1 MSIRKTFAIDSS
13 LSIENAVITFNDNDI
28 SLIDYIPEYFKGK
41 VVVNFERVS
50 NISESFVCLK
60 SDYNSI
66 LNVDLLTQFSIK
78 FKTIENGINNFYD
91 VEYEVSENGRRKLA
105 VFTSTDT
112 PYITKDNVP
121 ESKVDLVEMAK
132 IINIYVVIYKFGD
145 RIFNK
150 NNHQIFDSYSA
161 LGFVIV
167 DINEFDRY
175 VSINAGSN
183 DLINE
188 FTTTELANDLF
199 EEGLMVLSWGNTPWV
214 YYINSLEDNDIDASM
229 GESKSYCGTYKL
241 KRILEHKYLVIPG
254 NELRDWKL
262 CKKKK
267 WPELE
272 IEGKGEY
279 VEIRLYVNKA
289 YTQSDEDYPIPTFH
303 ISRMEHGEVNPLLQS
318 SIFD

>member
-41 VVVNFERVS
+41 VVVKFESVS

-66 LNVDLLTQFSIK
+66 LDVDLLTPLSIK
-78 FKTIENGINNFYD
+78 LKTMDNGINNFHD
-91 VEYEVSENGRRKLA
+91 VEYEVNESGRRKLA
-105 VFTSTDT
+105 VFTSIDT
-112 PYITKDNVP
+112 PYIAKDDVP

-132 IINIYVVIYKFGD
+132 IINIYIVIFKFGD
-145 RIFNK
+145 RVFNK
-150 NNHQIFDSYSA
+150 NNYQVFDSYSA
-161 LGFVIV
+161 FGFIIV

-175 VSINAGSN
+175 ISKNAGSN

-229 GESKSYCGTYKL
+229 GESKNYCGTYKL
-241 KRILEHKYLVIPG
+241 KGVLEHKYLVIPG

-262 CKKKK
+262 CKQKK

-272 IEGKGEY
+272 IKGKGEY

-289 YTQSDEDYPIPTFH
+289 YSQSDEDYPIPTFD
-303 ISRMEHGEVNPLLQS
+303 ISRIEYGEINPLLQS